1 MMKRYSRVMLGS
13 KSIHA
18 QECYQG
24 NFIGVDFGIHQDL
37 SNDLPDNWREFN
49 KKFIP
54 VYLEKFPEKS
64 KVAAGLSCGAIW
76 TVSKGLDQGD
86 VVLCPN
92 GQKEYYV
99 GEIASEYFYKE
110 GEILPHRRKVK
121 WYPVIIDREAM
132 SEALK
137 NSTGSIGTMSDI
149 SGYSEEIET
158 LIQGHRPPT
167 LISTDSS
174 IEDPSVFAMEKHLE
188 EFLAQNWKHT
198 ELGKTYKI
206 YEEDGELLGKQYQTD
221 VGIIDILAISK
232 DKKTFLVVELK
243 RGRVSDMVVGQ
254 ALRYMGYVKDMVAE
268 PNQDVKGVI
277 IGLEDDLKLQR
288 ALSVTPNIDFYKYK
302 ISFKLFQ

>member
-1 MMKRYSRVMLGS
+1 MLGS
-13 KSIHA
+13 KSTHA

-64 KVAAGLSCGAIW
+64 KVAAGLSCGALW

-99 GEIASEYFYKE
+99 GEIASDYYYKE

-121 WYPVIIDREAM
+121 WYHVIIDREAM
-132 SEALK
+132 SGALK
-137 NSTGSIGTMSDI
+137 NSTGSIGTVSDI

-158 LIQGHRPPT
+158 LILGHRPPT
-167 LISTDSS
+167 IISTDSS

-188 EFLAQNWKHT
+188 EFLAQNWKNT
-198 ELGKTYKI
+198 ELGKRYKI

-254 ALRYMGYVKDMVAE
+254 TLRYMGYVKDMVAE
-268 PNQDVKGVI
+268 PDQEIKGVI
-277 IGLEDDLKLQR
+277 IGLEDDLKLRR
-288 ALSVTPNIDFYKYK
+288 ALSVSPNIEFYKYK
-302 ISFKLFQ
+302 IDFKLFRS

>member
-1 MMKRYSRVMLGS
+1 MKRYSRVMLGS

-99 GEIASEYFYKE
+99 GEIVSEYFYKE

>member
-1 MMKRYSRVMLGS
+1 MEKLLTISTIKWNFLKTKNDEKILRVMLGS

-99 GEIASEYFYKE
+99 GEI
-110 GEILPHRRKVK
+110 
-121 WYPVIIDREAM
+121 
-132 SEALK
+132 
-137 NSTGSIGTMSDI
+137 
-149 SGYSEEIET
+149 
-158 LIQGHRPPT
+158 
-167 LISTDSS
+167 
-174 IEDPSVFAMEKHLE
+174 
-188 EFLAQNWKHT
+188 
-198 ELGKTYKI
+198 
-206 YEEDGELLGKQYQTD
+206 
-221 VGIIDILAISK
+221 
-232 DKKTFLVVELK
+232 
-243 RGRVSDMVVGQ
+243 
-254 ALRYMGYVKDMVAE
+254 
-268 PNQDVKGVI
+268 
-277 IGLEDDLKLQR
+277 
-288 ALSVTPNIDFYKYK
+288 
-302 ISFKLFQ
+302 

>member
-1 MMKRYSRVMLGS
+1 MKRYSRVMLGS